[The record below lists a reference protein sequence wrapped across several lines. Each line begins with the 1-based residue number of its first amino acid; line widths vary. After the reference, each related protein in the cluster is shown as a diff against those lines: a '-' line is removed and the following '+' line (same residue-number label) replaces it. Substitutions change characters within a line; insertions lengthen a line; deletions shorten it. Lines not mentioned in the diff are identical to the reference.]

1 MSFYNTP
8 RLHHSSTPKSR
19 DSKTLGN
26 LGFAFFELIPPS
38 FDSIVDA
45 LSYLIV
51 TKIGPHARTRGR
63 HGMPVCAIHQDTFNK
78 GPSSTH
84 ARLNRMNRTQ
94 LIPEYTITVFCL
106 GNKRFASGH
115 LAVALYKSFA
125 IQSQIPTD
133 ILDLRLGDIGAA
145 ISFTALPAILAGK
158 QILRRNLIRGHGE
171 SPWLFSV

>member
-1 MSFYNTP
+1 MKVLRGLLN
-8 RLHHSSTPKSR
+8 
-19 DSKTLGN
+19 
-26 LGFAFFELIPPS
+26 EL
-38 FDSIVDA
+38 VDA

-84 ARLNRMNRTQ
+84 LRLNRMNRAQ

-106 GNKRFASGH
+106 SNNRFASGH
-115 LAVALYKSFA
+115 LTVALYKSFT
-125 IQSQIPTD
+125 IQPQIPTD
-133 ILDLRLGDIGAA
+133 ILDLRLGYIGAT

-158 QILRRNLIRGHGE
+158 QILRRNRIRGHGE